1 MVKIK
6 EFYFLILIFSSVF
19 SPLGHITHILLNN
32 SKNEKKNQLKLIKLN
47 HKYKQKNKT
56 KMSL

>member
-1 MVKIK
+1 MVKKK

-32 SKNEKKNQLKLIKLN
+32 SKNEKQKSIEINQIKS
-47 HKYKQKNKT
+47 QV
-56 KMSL
+56 